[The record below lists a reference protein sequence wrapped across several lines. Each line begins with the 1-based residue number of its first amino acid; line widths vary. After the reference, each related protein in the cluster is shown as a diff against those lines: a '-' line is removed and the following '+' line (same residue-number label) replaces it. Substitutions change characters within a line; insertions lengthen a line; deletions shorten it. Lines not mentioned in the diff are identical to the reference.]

1 MPRKKFNSTTAKNRT
16 NKRNP
21 KTGQFDTKDDDEYN
35 DYSEESSDDDCKLC
49 KLKIDDIT
57 RTDCCMRRI
66 LSLQEDFISQK
77 SLLQE
82 EIEKRGH
89 KCIFYP
95 KYHCELNF
103 IEMC

>member
-1 MPRKKFNSTTAKNRT
+1 
-16 NKRNP
+16 
-21 KTGQFDTKDDDEYN
+21 
-35 DYSEESSDDDCKLC
+35 
-49 KLKIDDIT
+49 
-57 RTDCCMRRI
+57 MRRI

-103 IEMC
+103 IEMYWGLQRDIQEINVIIVGLVCKKQCQRL